1 MIDIKVINDNYELE
15 GIIDTYESFIWT
27 DRFDSYGDFEL
38 YTPFNNYI
46 LNICRQNYYLAI
58 DESPHNMIIEDIMV
72 QTDAENGNHLV
83 IKGRSL
89 ESILDRRIVWHQTTI
104 SASTDHT
111 LLTGIT
117 QLLTD
122 AFIKPKQEVPQRKVD
137 NFYVKKP
144 ELNFLVEEFEIEKT
158 QFTGDSLDSIIM
170 DICDSFEIGYRILFG
185 YQIKKLYNEIEV
197 WDATNNN
204 WAVKSNIDDFDMFFE
219 LYLGYD
225 RSYDQPEGSD
235 LPYVVFSPNF
245 DNIINTNYLDSIS
258 GMKNVTLVLGEG
270 DGTTRKRL
278 IVGKEAGLQRRE
290 LYTDAR
296 DLQKRDYGSQYT
308 LALKQRGIE
317 NLYDNSRMTS
327 YEGEVEPLLSFVYGR
342 DFFMGDTVQ
351 ISNEYGISGKARIME
366 WIRSESDTGLNV
378 YPTFSGIQF
387 IDERTQEDDEP
398 EE

>member
-137 NFYVKKP
+137 NFYIKKP
-144 ELNFLVEEFEIEKT
+144 ELNFLIEEFEIEKT
-158 QFTGDSLDSIIM
+158 QFTGDSLDSIVM

-204 WAVKSNIDDFDMFFE
+204 WVIKSNIDDFDMFFE

-342 DFFMGDTVQ
+342 DFFMGDTIQ
-351 ISNEYGISGKARIME
+351 ISNEYGISGKARIIE

>member
-137 NFYVKKP
+137 NFYIKKP
-144 ELNFLVEEFEIEKT
+144 ELNFLIEEFEIEKT
-158 QFTGDSLDSIIM
+158 QFTGDSLDSIVM

>member
-15 GIIDTYESFIWT
+15 GVIDTYESFIWT

-72 QTDAENGNHLV
+72 QTDSENGNHLV

-122 AFIKPKQEVPQRKVD
+122 AFIKPKQEVPERKVD
-137 NFYVKKP
+137 NFYIKKP
-144 ELNFLVEEFEIEKT
+144 ELNFLIEEFEIEKT
-158 QFTGDSLDSIIM
+158 QFTGDSLDSIVM

-278 IVGKEAGLQRRE
+278 IVGKESGLQRRE

-366 WIRSESDTGLNV
+366 WIRSESDTGLNI

>member
-122 AFIKPKQEVPQRKVD
+122 AFIKPKQEVPERKVD
-137 NFYVKKP
+137 NFYIKKP
-144 ELNFLVEEFEIEKT
+144 ELNFLIEEFEIEKT
-158 QFTGDSLDSIIM
+158 QFTGDSLDSIVM

-225 RSYDQPEGSD
+225 RSYDQPEGND

-366 WIRSESDTGLNV
+366 WIRSESDIGLNV